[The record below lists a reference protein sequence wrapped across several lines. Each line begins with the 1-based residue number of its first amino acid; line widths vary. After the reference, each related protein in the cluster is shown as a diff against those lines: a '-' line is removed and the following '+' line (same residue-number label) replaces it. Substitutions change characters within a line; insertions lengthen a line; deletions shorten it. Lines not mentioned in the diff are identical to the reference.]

1 MEVSLGCRCLK
12 ISEGWQ
18 EMFVR
23 KIGSWEWWW
32 KPGTKSLILTCLC
45 LASETHPSIHP
56 PFIPIWPTRWAPHVP
71 PPPHLSSPP
80 RPCCF
85 LAGTLMEDSDLI
97 WSDPR
102 LPPRAGPPGD
112 ARLRCVP
119 VRDPL
124 WPQSLRDPE
133 HVGVWEIS
141 EKVIQVIVGYLWLLW
156 APETMFFL
164 VDGCK

>member
-45 LASETHPSIHP
+45 LPSETHPSVHP

-71 PPPHLSSPP
+71 PPPHPSSPP

-97 WSDPR
+97 WSKTASQSRATRRCTSEMCSCKSPSLAPKPERSGACRCVRDFWEGNPSYCR
-102 LPPRAGPPGD
+102 LPVAVVGTRN
-112 ARLRCVP
+112 
-119 VRDPL
+119 
-124 WPQSLRDPE
+124 
-133 HVGVWEIS
+133 HVLSGWC
-141 EKVIQVIVGYLWLLW
+141 
-156 APETMFFL
+156 
-164 VDGCK
+164 CK